1 MFRTAIFLAIALSI
15 SAMSS
20 ASAPAA
26 ALSSQ
31 YLGGAYLASGAST
44 KLKSYEVPYGQ
55 LPPPQVVP
63 PPRPSRCGLT
73 NCLGP
78 SGYRDVSA
86 QSHPAR
92 VYTSPGTSRY
102 RFPGKKKP

>member
-1 MFRTAIFLAIALSI
+1 MFRTSGCLAIALTI
-15 SAMSS
+15 AAIGSAITPAS
-20 ASAPAA
+20 AS
-26 ALSSQ
+26 SSQ
-31 YLGGAYLASGAST
+31 YLGGAYW
-44 KLKSYEVPYGQ
+44 
-55 LPPPQVVP
+55 PQVVP
-63 PPRPSRCGLT
+63 PPRPFRCGLT

-78 SGYRDVSA
+78 SGDRDVSA